1 MLYKSSGAMRLEQE
15 QQIISIVRK
24 RRKSIP
30 REGMRKLMKSL
41 NQEFIK
47 ASLNVGRDPLFK
59 VLRKYEM

>member
-1 MLYKSSGAMRLEQE
+1 MLYKSSGAIRLEQE

-47 ASLNVGRDPLFK
+47 ANLNVGRDPLFK
-59 VLRKYEM
+59 VLRKYKM